1 MHKTLVAVVV
11 VLALV
16 SVTGAF
22 ANGQAEDA
30 TRTKLDDGF
39 TRVSFGDVQVDWMVE
54 GRDLRVRI
62 AAPTTGWV
70 AIGFEPS
77 SAMKDA
83 NMIIGHVDGGN
94 ADVEDHFGTRRTA
107 HASDESLG
115 GSRDVTEVSGT
126 EEDGQTTL
134 RFTIPLDS
142 GDEYDQPL
150 SPGSTHTAIFAYG
163 PDGADDYTT
172 YHAARGSLEIDL

>member
-1 MHKTLVAVVV
+1 MNRIVVV
-11 VLALV
+11 ATVLLLLAA
-16 SVTGAF
+16 TGAF

-30 TRTKLDDGF
+30 TQMQLDDGF
-39 TRVSFGDVQVDWMVE
+39 TRMSEGDLHLDWMVDGE
-54 GRDLRVRI
+54 DLKLRVS
-62 AAPTTGWV
+62 APTTGWV

-83 NMIIGHVDGGN
+83 NMIIGHVSGGS
-94 ADVEDHFGTRRTA
+94 ASARDDFGTSRTA

-115 GSRDVTEVSGT
+115 GSSNVRDISGS
-126 EEDGQTTL
+126 EEDGHTTL

-150 SPGSTHTAIFAYG
+150 SPGSTHKVIYAYG
-163 PDGADDYTT
+163 PDGADDYST
-172 YHAARGSLEIDL
+172 YHAARGSLEITL